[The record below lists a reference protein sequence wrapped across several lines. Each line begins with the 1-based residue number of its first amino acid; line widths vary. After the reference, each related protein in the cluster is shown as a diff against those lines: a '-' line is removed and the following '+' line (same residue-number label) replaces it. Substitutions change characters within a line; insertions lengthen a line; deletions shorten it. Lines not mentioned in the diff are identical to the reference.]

1 MAGTFHNTRKEH
13 RLIMTTETTET
24 RRTAAES
31 YVGSDDGWG
40 YTHVLSETVWT
51 LSDFLQELAAEIEPH
66 GFDPDDRGPSAVAGF
81 HRQETLLAYTAELKA
96 AASHAL
102 DTADGGQCRA
112 RLAEIAKR
120 NASQQ
125 ERKAAAEQAG
135 QNPPPPHA

>member
-1 MAGTFHNTRKEH
+1 
-13 RLIMTTETTET
+13 MTTETTET

-51 LSDFLQELAAEIEPH
+51 LSDFLQELAGEIEPH

-81 HRQETLLAYTAELKA
+81 HRQETLLAYAAELKA
-96 AASHAL
+96 AAAAAL

-112 RLAEIAKR
+112 RLAAIAER

-125 ERKAAAEQAG
+125 ERKVAAEQAG
-135 QNPPPPHA
+135 QNPPPMHA